1 MVCDYI
7 VVSSLVIEYID
18 IKNKFCK
25 VSTNYDIKKCYLDK
39 IIENDEKM
47 QYDELRNQFLNEKIQ
62 ENTRKKILFENE
74 KWVKNSYKKRY
85 KNFCHCNYMNF
96 NKMIK
101 VYKEIK
107 AIDKSLY
114 F

>member
-1 MVCDYI
+1 MGCDY
-7 VVSSLVIEYID
+7 VVVYSLVIEYID
-18 IKNKFCK
+18 IENKFCK
-25 VSTNYDIKKCYLDK
+25 VSTNYKIKNCYLDEN
-39 IIENDEKM
+39 IEYCENNH
-47 QYDELRNQFLNEKIQ
+47 YDEIRSDFLNKKIQ

-85 KNFCHCNYMNF
+85 KNFWYCNYIKF